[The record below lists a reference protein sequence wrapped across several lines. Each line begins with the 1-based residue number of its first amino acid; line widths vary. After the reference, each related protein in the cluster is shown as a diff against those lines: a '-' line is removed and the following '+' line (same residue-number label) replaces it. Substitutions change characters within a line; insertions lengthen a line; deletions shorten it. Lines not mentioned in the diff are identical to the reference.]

1 MKKQTI
7 ELLTLEDKD
16 IILDRTGDYGIVIG
30 DIILFEN
37 TYMPLRE
44 YNDRLK
50 HVEDDYYDIV
60 KVFRTSSWGWGANIL
75 KEIKK
80 SSREGFGVDLELIW
94 ERSE

>member
-1 MKKQTI
+1 MKKQII

-44 YNDRLK
+44 YDDRLK
-50 HVEDDYYDIV
+50 HVEDDYCDIV

-75 KEIKK
+75 KEIRKP
-80 SSREGFGVDLELIW
+80 SREGFGVDLELIW